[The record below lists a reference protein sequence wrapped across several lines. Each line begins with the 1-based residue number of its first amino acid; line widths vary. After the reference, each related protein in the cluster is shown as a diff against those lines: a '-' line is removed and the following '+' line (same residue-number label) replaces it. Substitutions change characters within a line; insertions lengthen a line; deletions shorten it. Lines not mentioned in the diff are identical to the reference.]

1 MEIEIWSDVLCPFCY
16 IGKRKFETALQAFG
30 QQDKVQITWK
40 SFQLDPDFQAGKGR
54 DYRTYL
60 QSRKGWSDQ
69 QVAQMLANVTDMAQQ
84 AGLDFHFEKAIL
96 ANSYQAHRLLHFAKE
111 AGKQNDLKEALLKA
125 HFVEGKDVA
134 DLPTL
139 TDLATLVGLDKNAVE
154 TFLQSEALAD
164 EVQQD
169 VYEARQVG
177 VRGVPFF
184 VFDRKYAVS
193 GAQDSAVFLQALQK
207 SFAEATQTQ
216 GATCDVD
223 GVC

>member
-40 SFQLDPDFQAGKGR
+40 SFQLDPDFQASKGQN
-54 DYRTYL
+54 YSTYL

-69 QVAQMLANVTDMAQQ
+69 QVKEMLAHVTDMAQQ

-111 AGKQNDLKEALLKA
+111 GGKQNELKEALLKA

-139 TDLATLVGLDKNAVE
+139 TSLATSVGLDQHEVE
-154 TFLQSEALAD
+154 AFLHSQTFEQ

-169 VYEARQVG
+169 IYEARQVG

-223 GVC
+223 GIC